1 MRADGSHSVLNDVKI
16 FVREDPHET
25 EQTYFSTTPG
35 AGWVHHTYRN
45 MAANS
50 DHFFDVVSVYACA
63 QMALL
68 YMKMYVNLVF
78 FHDKLFST
86 CMYDACC
93 ACS

>member
-50 DHFFDVVSVYACA
+50 DHFFDVVSVCACA
-63 QMALL
+63 
-68 YMKMYVNLVF
+68 
-78 FHDKLFST
+78 
-86 CMYDACC
+86 
-93 ACS
+93 